1 MPSDDEVIHIDPAN
15 LVITAAVAK
24 MLPGGRAVL
33 VEKGSTEGFKV
44 ACYMCHRIAYMPFE
58 IERGQGVLC
67 PSCQAA
73 LVKAADEA
81 RIAMGEDN

>member
-1 MPSDDEVIHIDPAN
+1 MPSDDEVINIDPAN
-15 LVITAAVAK
+15 VVITAALSK
-24 MLPGGRAVL
+24 MLPGRAVL
-33 VEKGSTEGFKV
+33 VEKGTTEGFKV
-44 ACYMCHRIAYMPFE
+44 ACYMCHRVAYMPFE
-58 IERGQGVLC
+58 IEPGQGVLC